1 MSQRPGQ
8 FSFVLL
14 AVLAAVGT
22 AIVCFYLVALLGVAT
37 GVIAMCSTAPEWWA
51 PIYLLLFLLAPPV
64 SALWVGVRVYRK
76 LNRPYR

>member
-14 AVLAAVGT
+14 AVLAAGCAAV
-22 AIVCFYLVALLGVAT
+22 VCFVLLMLPGVAAGFFGPCPT
-37 GVIAMCSTAPEWWA
+37 GPAWY
-51 PIYLLLFLLAPPV
+51 YLLLFLAPPS
-64 SALWVGVRVYRK
+64 SALWVGVLVYRK

>member
-1 MSQRPGQ
+1 MSRHPGQ

-14 AVLAAVGT
+14 AVLASGGAG
-22 AIVCFYLVALLGVAT
+22 IVCFYLVALLGVVT
-37 GVIAMCSTAPEWWA
+37 GVIAMCPGGPEWWS